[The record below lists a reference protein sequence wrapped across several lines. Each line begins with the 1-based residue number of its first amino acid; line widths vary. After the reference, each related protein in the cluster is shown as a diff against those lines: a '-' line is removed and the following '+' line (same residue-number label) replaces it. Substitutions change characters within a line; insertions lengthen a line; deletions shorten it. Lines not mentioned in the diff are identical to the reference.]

1 MELKEAMAEAHSI
14 AALSVSLTHDGISVS
29 YDQELLNEILHSFFR
44 AYKKRVARFKNNFY
58 NGIFPA
64 NAYTMCIVMFIVSL
78 LSTFPYDFS
87 FGILYLLR
95 YYIFSSFFGNGVFT
109 QVFSLMLYGIF
120 VWFVIIQF
128 IRLSLKCFLLYKGW
142 MFENP
147 HLRPLSKSSKLWL
160 TLLHLL
166 SKSGLMLHSFQG
178 SLPRLP
184 LPRLNDTLDKHLC
197 TMRPVCTDKEYD
209 ELVQLT
215 EEFRTGVGRHLQ
227 WYLIIKS
234 FLSINYVAEWWED
247 FVYLRQRSPIMI
259 NSNYYGMDSIVAH
272 PTCNQ
277 AARAAT
283 VTWAA
288 LLFRRMIERQE
299 IKPFAFLSQFKIPL
313 CTAQYERLFNSCR
326 VPYLE
331 KDKFYHWSDAKHV
344 AVYCNGRWFRLA
356 IHNGK
361 RLYEPCELQKG
372 FEAILNEKVNSD
384 VEESYIA
391 ALTASDRD
399 VWAQVRRNYFTSGI
413 NQLSLHAIEKAAFVV
428 ILDEHEVFY
437 DPNDPSKLDFWAS
450 SLLHG
455 TGCDRWFDKSFNFI
469 IFKNGFFGINAEHS
483 WGDAAVVA
491 HLMEFCAIKTV
502 CEYNYDENGNTRGQ
516 VESIPKYDRLRWHIT
531 SELNTTIMKCFRTG
545 RALIDDVEMALL
557 VWTKYG
563 KGLIKKLHVSPDGFL
578 QLALQLA
585 FYRNQKKFVLTYEA
599 ATARLFREGRTE
611 TVRSCSSYSCDFV
624 HAMLDPNQTHQER
637 LKLLNAAC
645 NYHQTM
651 YRDAMCGK
659 GVDRHL
665 FALYIVMRYL
675 KLKSP
680 FLERIFPPTFL
691 LSTSQTPL
699 NQCGEE
705 VKYANLDPHKFG
717 TAGGG
722 FGPVADN
729 GYGVSYIIVGDDMIS
744 FHISSRRSAHNT
756 SSAGLRDDI
765 ARSLEDM
772 SLLLQ
777 G

>member
-14 AALSVSLTHDGISVS
+14 AALSVSLTHDGISIS
-29 YDQELLNEILHSFFR
+29 YDQELLNEIMHSFFR

-64 NAYTMCIVMFIVSL
+64 NAYTMCIVIFVVSI
-78 LSTFPYDFS
+78 LSVSPYNFS

-95 YYIFSSFFGNGVFT
+95 YYIFSSFFGDGIFS
-109 QVFSLMLYGIF
+109 QAFSLVLYGIF
-120 VWFVIIQF
+120 VWFMIIQI

-142 MFENP
+142 MYENP
-147 HLRPLSKSSKLWL
+147 HLQPISKISKLWL
-160 TLLHLL
+160 TVLHLL
-166 SKSGLMLHSFQG
+166 SKGGLMLHSFQG
-178 SLPRLP
+178 ALPHLP

-197 TMRPVCTDKEYD
+197 TMRPICTDKEYE

-215 EEFRTGVGRHLQ
+215 EEFRIGVGRHLQ

-234 FLSINYVAEWWED
+234 FFSINYVSEWWEE

-259 NSNYYGMDSIVAH
+259 NSNYYGLDSIIAH
-272 PTCNQ
+272 PTRNQ

-299 IKPFAFLSQFKIPL
+299 IKPFSFLPQYKIPF

-326 VPYLE
+326 VPCLE
-331 KDKFYHWSDAKHV
+331 KDIFCHWSDAKHI
-344 AVYCNGRWFRLA
+344 AVYCNGCWYRLA

-372 FEAILNEKVNSD
+372 FEAILNEKVSVD
-384 VEESYIA
+384 AEESCIA
-391 ALTASDRD
+391 ALTAGDRD
-399 VWAQVRRNYFTSGI
+399 LWAQARRNHFASGI
-413 NQLSLHAIEKAAFVV
+413 NQFSLHTIEKAAFVI
-428 ILDEHEVFY
+428 ILDEQEVFY
-437 DPNDPSKLDFWAS
+437 DSNDPSKLDYWAS

-455 TGCDRWFDKSFNFI
+455 TGYDRWFDKSFNLI
-469 IFKNGFFGINAEHS
+469 IFKNGRFGINAEHS

-491 HLMEFCAIKTV
+491 HFMEFCTIKTL
-502 CEYNYDENGNTRGQ
+502 CEYNYDENGSTCGK
-516 VESIPKYDRLRWHIT
+516 VELIPKYDRLRWHIT
-531 SELNTTIMKCFRTG
+531 PELNVTIMKCLQTT
-545 RALIDDVEMALL
+545 RALIDDVEVAVL

-578 QLALQLA
+578 QMVLQLA
-585 FYRNQKKFVLTYEA
+585 FYRNQGKFALTYEA
-599 ATARLFREGRTE
+599 TTARLFREGRTE

-637 LKLLNAAC
+637 LRLLHAAC
-645 NYHQTM
+645 RYHQTM

-659 GVDRHL
+659 GIDRHL

-675 KLKSP
+675 KFQSP

-691 LSTSQTPL
+691 LSTSQTPIS
-699 NQCGEE
+699 QCGEE
-705 VKYANLDPHKFG
+705 LKYVNVDPHEFA

-729 GYGVSYIIVGDDMIS
+729 GYGVSYIIVGDDILS
-744 FHISSRRSAHNT
+744 FHISSKRSADNT
-756 SSAGLRDDI
+756 SSARLRDDI
-765 ARSLEDM
+765 AKSLEDM

-777 G
+777 

>member
-1 MELKEAMAEAHSI
+1 MAEAHSI

-44 AYKKRVARFKNNFY
+44 AYKKRLAHFKNNFY

-64 NAYTMCIVMFIVSL
+64 NAYTICIVMIFISL
-78 LSTFPYDFS
+78 SSAFNYDFS
-87 FGILYLLR
+87 FGVVSLMRYHIFSLFFGSGIFSQSLSLILYS
-95 YYIFSSFFGNGVFT
+95 IF
-109 QVFSLMLYGIF
+109 I
-120 VWFVIIQF
+120 WFVFIQV
-128 IRLSLKCFLLYKGW
+128 IRLTLKCFLLYKGW

-147 HLRPLSKSSKLWL
+147 HVRPPSKTSKLWL
-160 TLLHLL
+160 AVLHLL

-178 SLPRLP
+178 ALPRLP
-184 LPRLNDTLDKHLC
+184 LPRLDDTLDKHLC
-197 TMRPVCTDKEYD
+197 TMRPVCSDKEYD

-215 EEFRTGVGRHLQ
+215 EEFRNGVGRHLQ

-234 FLSINYVAEWWED
+234 FLSINYVGDWWEE
-247 FVYLRQRSPIMI
+247 FIYLRQRSPIMI
-259 NSNYYGMDSIVAH
+259 NSNYYGMDSIIAH
-272 PTCNQ
+272 PTHNQ

-283 VTWAA
+283 LTWAA

-299 IKPFAFLSQFKIPL
+299 IKPFSFLSQYKIPF

-326 VPYLE
+326 VPCLE
-331 KDKFYHWSDAKHV
+331 KDRFCHWNDAEHV
-344 AVYCNGRWFRLA
+344 AVYCSGRWFRLA

-361 RLYEPCELQKG
+361 GLYEPCELQKG
-372 FEAILNEKVNSD
+372 FEAILNEKVSPD
-384 VEESYIA
+384 PEESHIA
-391 ALTASDRD
+391 ALTAGDRD
-399 VWAQVRRNYFTSGI
+399 VWAQARRAYFASGI
-413 NQLSLHAIEKAAFVV
+413 NQLSLHAVEKAAFAV

-437 DPNDPSKLDFWAS
+437 DSEDPSKLDSWAS

-469 IFKNGFFGINAEHS
+469 VFKNGRFGINAEHS

-491 HLMEFCAIKTV
+491 HLMEFCAIKTL
-502 CEYNYDENGNTRGQ
+502 CEYNYDENGNTRGE
-516 VESIPKYDRLRWHIT
+516 VRSIPKYDRLRWHIT
-531 SELNTTIMKCFRTG
+531 PELNMAIMRSFQTA

-563 KGLIKKLHVSPDGFL
+563 KGLIKKLRVSPDGFL
-578 QLALQLA
+578 QLVLQLA
-585 FYRNQKKFVLTYEA
+585 FYRNQKKFALTYEA
-599 ATARLFREGRTE
+599 STTRLFREGRTE
-611 TVRSCSSYSCDFV
+611 TVRSCSTHSCDFV
-624 HAMLDPNQTHQER
+624 HAMLDSNRTHEER
-637 LKLLNAAC
+637 LKLLRIAC

-659 GVDRHL
+659 GIDRHL

-699 NQCGEE
+699 NQCGDE
-705 VKYANLDPHKFG
+705 VKHVKVDRDKFA

-722 FGPVADN
+722 FGPVDDN
-729 GYGVSYIIVGDDMIS
+729 GYGVSYIVVGEDILS
-744 FHISSRRSAHNT
+744 FHISSKRSASNT
-756 SSAGLRDDI
+756 SSIGLRDDI
-765 ARSLEDM
+765 VKSLEEM

>member
-1 MELKEAMAEAHSI
+1 MAEAHSI

-29 YDQELLNEILHSFFR
+29 YDYALLNEILHSFSR

-64 NAYTMCIVMFIVSL
+64 NAYTMCIVMFVVSL
-78 LSTFPYDFS
+78 LSAFHHDFS
-87 FGILYLLR
+87 FGILYLLQH
-95 YYIFSSFFGNGVFT
+95 YIFNSFFGNGL
-109 QVFSLMLYGIF
+109 FSQALTLMLYSIF
-120 VWFVIIQF
+120 VWFVIIQV

-147 HLRPLSKSSKLWL
+147 YLRPPSKSSKLWL
-160 TLLHLL
+160 AILHLL

-178 SLPRLP
+178 ALPHLP
-184 LPRLNDTLDKHLC
+184 LPRLDDTLYKHLC

-215 EEFRTGVGRHLQ
+215 KEFRNGVGRHLQ

-234 FLSINYVAEWWED
+234 FLSINYVSDWWEE

-272 PTCNQ
+272 PTHNQ
-277 AARAAT
+277 AARAAA

-299 IKPFAFLSQFKIPL
+299 IKPFSFLSQYKIPF
-313 CTAQYERLFNSCR
+313 CTAQYERMFNSCR

-331 KDKFYHWSDAKHV
+331 KDRFYHWSDAKHV
-344 AVYCNGRWFRLA
+344 AVYCSGRWFRLA

-384 VEESYIA
+384 DEESHIA
-391 ALTASDRD
+391 ALTAGNRD
-399 VWAQVRRNYFTSGI
+399 MWAQARRNYFTSGI
-413 NQLSLHAIEKAAFVV
+413 NRLSLHAVEKAAFVV
-428 ILDEHEVFY
+428 ILDEQEVFY
-437 DPNDPSKLDFWAS
+437 DSNDPSKLDYWAS

-455 TGCDRWFDKSFNFI
+455 TGCDRWFDKSFNLI
-469 IFKNGFFGINAEHS
+469 IFKNGRFGINAEHS

-491 HLMEFCAIKTV
+491 HLMEFCARKTV
-502 CEYNYDENGNTRGQ
+502 CEYSYDKNGNTCGK
-516 VESIPKYDRLRWHIT
+516 VGSIPKYDRLRWNIT
-531 SELNTTIMKCFRTG
+531 PELKTTIMKSFQTA

-563 KGLIKKLHVSPDGFL
+563 KGLIKKLRVSPDGFL
-578 QLALQLA
+578 QLVLQLA
-585 FYRNQKKFVLTYEA
+585 FYRNQKKFALTYEA
-599 ATARLFREGRTE
+599 STTRLFREGRTE

-624 HAMLDPNQTHQER
+624 HAMLDSTQTHEER
-637 LKLLNAAC
+637 LRLLRVAC

-705 VKYANLDPHKFG
+705 VEHSNLDFHKFA

-729 GYGVSYIIVGDDMIS
+729 GYGVSYIIVGDDIIS
-744 FHISSRRSAHNT
+744 FHISSKRSADNT
-756 SSAGLRDDI
+756 SSIGLRDDI
-765 ARSLEDM
+765 IKSLEDM

-777 G
+777 E